1 MVNENEMKY
10 KVVSE
15 LTIQDLEKEV
25 NECLNSGWE
34 LYGELQIMSND
45 FNNFI
50 ACQPMTKK

>member
-1 MVNENEMKY
+1 MKY

-45 FNNFI
+45 FNTFI